1 MTKSRLD
8 RLLVVFGDIMS
19 IRLEKIASL
28 VNDGVGVADVGTDH
42 GYIPVMLRSRGYS
55 GNIIATDINE
65 GPLNKARISLAEA
78 GFSDSVKLVL
88 CDGLQGCEPDCADTI
103 IVAGMGGDTITGII
117 DRAEWT
123 YKPGI
128 KLILQPVTKPEILR
142 YWLVNN
148 SYRITDEY
156 LVKENGTVYQ
166 IFCAE
171 IAEPVKYS
179 DAELY
184 VGKFEKIC
192 GSEHFPE
199 HIDNHIKRFQSAVN
213 GLKKAE
219 RTGLDAWLEI
229 NSTVLNELLEMRRCY
244 DDNC

>member
-1 MTKSRLD
+1 
-8 RLLVVFGDIMS
+8 MS

-28 VNDGVGVADVGTDH
+28 VNEGVGVADVGTDH
-42 GYIPVMLRSRGYS
+42 GYIPVMLRRRGYK
-55 GNIIATDINE
+55 GNIVATDIND
-65 GPLNKARISLAEA
+65 GPLNKAKISLAEA
-78 GFSDSVKLVL
+78 GFSDSVNLVL
-88 CDGLQGCEPDCADTI
+88 CDGLQGCEPDCVDTI

-148 SYRITDEY
+148 DYLITDEY

-171 IAEPVKYS
+171 IAKPVKYS

-184 VGKFEKIC
+184 VGKFEKIRN
-192 GSEHFPE
+192 SEYFAE
-199 HIDNHIKRFQSAVN
+199 HIHNHIKRFKSAVD
-213 GLKKAE
+213 GLKRAE
-219 RTGLDAWLEI
+219 RSGLDAWLEI
-229 NSTVLNELLEMRRCY
+229 NDIVLNELTEMRRCY
-244 DDNC
+244 DDDCK

>member
-1 MTKSRLD
+1 
-8 RLLVVFGDIMS
+8 MS

-28 VNDGVGVADVGTDH
+28 VKDGKGVADVGTDH
-42 GYIPVMLRSRGYS
+42 GYIPIMLRRRGYS
-55 GNIIATDINE
+55 GTIVATDINE
-65 GPLNKARISLAEA
+65 GPLNKARAGLEES

-88 CDGLQGCEPDCADTI
+88 CDGLDGCEPDSVDTV

-128 KLILQPVTKPEILR
+128 KLILQPVTKAEILR

-148 SYRITDEY
+148 SYCITDE
-156 LVKENGTVYQ
+156 LLIKENGTVYQ
-166 IFCAE
+166 IICAE

-184 VGKFEKIC
+184 VGKYEKVSI
-192 GSEHFPE
+192 SEHFTE
-199 HIDNHIKRFQSAVN
+199 HIDNHIKRFRFAVD
-213 GLKKAE
+213 GLNKAE

-229 NSTVLNELLEMRRCY
+229 NRTVLNELFEMRRCY
-244 DDNC
+244 DDNCE